1 MDYEKIEDSVL
12 KSAMDFFQQ
21 NAVDFFGINTKIIAP
36 AQTELKD
43 IKINT
48 NFMDYTFYTED
59 GNYLHFEFQ
68 TTNRQEDIRRFM
80 FYDASLHYKGNR
92 KIRTVVVY
100 SSDIKKVENYID
112 AGSIKYN
119 MEAYYMNNIDGD
131 EKYNYLKNKIDNNEE
146 LTNEEILSLTFIPLM
161 KGKLTRTERTIR
173 SIELADKINISDS
186 KLKCLTMLYALLE
199 KFGDAESKKKFKEV
213 FNMTEIGKMILE
225 DGIAKG
231 MEKGMEKGIEKGR
244 KEGKAQLLLKQL
256 TKRFNKIPNEYKN
269 KIMELPD
276 ETIEIIGLELFEMK
290 NVEEIEKYF

>member
-100 SSDIKKVENYID
+100 SSDIKKVESYID
-112 AGSIKYN
+112 AGSIKYHI
-119 MEAYYMNNIDGD
+119 EAYYMNNIDGD

-146 LTNEEILSLTFIPLM
+146 LTNEEVLGLTFIPLM

-173 SIELADKINISDS
+173 SIELVDKINISDS

-199 KFGDAESKKKFKEV
+199 KFGDVESKKRFKEV
-213 FNMTEIGKMILE
+213 FNMT
-225 DGIAKG
+225 DC
-231 MEKGMEKGIEKGR
+231 
-244 KEGKAQLLLKQL
+244 
-256 TKRFNKIPNEYKN
+256 
-269 KIMELPD
+269 
-276 ETIEIIGLELFEMK
+276 
-290 NVEEIEKYF
+290 